1 MTEEQWLAGADP
13 KPMLEYLRGKVSDRK
28 LRLFAAAGYRLCY
41 GPDLTYSATAQRA
54 VEVAERFADGL
65 AGREELSQS
74 SRAASDAVWY
84 SLDAVFGHTRAS
96 EVEGAAAQVAGEP
109 AGAAQAIPVARYN
122 PNYGELTAAQ
132 AGLLRD
138 IVGGPFRPVTT
149 SPAWRTAQVMALA
162 RVAYDQRELPS
173 GTLDV
178 ARLGVLADALEE
190 AGCDQADLLG
200 HLRGPGPHVRGCWA
214 LDLLLGKE

>member
-41 GPDLTYSATAQRA
+41 GPDLTYSTTAQRA

-190 AGCDQADLLG
+190 AGCADPELLE
-200 HLRGPGPHVRGCWA
+200 HLRGPGPHVRGCWV
-214 LDLLLGKE
+214 LDLLLGRA